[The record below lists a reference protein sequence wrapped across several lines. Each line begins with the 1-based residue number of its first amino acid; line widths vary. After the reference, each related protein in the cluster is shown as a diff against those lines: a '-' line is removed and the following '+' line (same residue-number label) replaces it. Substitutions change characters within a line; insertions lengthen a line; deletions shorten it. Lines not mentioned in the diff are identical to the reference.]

1 MRHKPIRTRR
11 WTICFPFGENV
22 NPEPFTINN
31 GHGSTL
37 EVHFINQSRSSNNL
51 TPDAPVQ
58 SSENHQTQNRS
69 SPNNVVQERPL
80 ATYDKL
86 HKFLIGI
93 RDQVT
98 HFQSSHQIDDE
109 DISDDLVILKS
120 DIISQIAGNNIRQ
133 SRQLIKNSKKLTNFP
148 DSNKHEQV

>member
-93 RDQVT
+93 RDQVDQ
-98 HFQSSHQIDDE
+98 FQLSHYIPSEGARQDLDQFYSQINGLISTNLNRISAHNPHPDNDDSE
-109 DISDDLVILKS
+109 QTNTDIS
-120 DIISQIAGNNIRQ
+120 
-133 SRQLIKNSKKLTNFP
+133 
-148 DSNKHEQV
+148 E